1 MFKAANGSLFYLK
14 SSKHCFIFVTQN
26 IDMNYNTEIGKEID
40 KAIFFLEQQ
49 EAVAIPTE
57 TVYGLAANA
66 LEEKAI
72 RKIFKI
78 KQRPLFNP
86 LIVHL
91 KNITEV
97 EKYAFDIPQIAFD
110 LFEKFSPG
118 PLTIILPKKDNISD
132 LITAGKTDVALRIP
146 KHPLSLDLLNQ
157 LSFPLAAPSANPFG
171 YISPSTA
178 EHVYKLLK
186 NKIPYILDGGPCHCG
201 IESTVIGFQD
211 DNAVILRLGA
221 LSVGDIQKVVPAIQ
235 IQTNENNSPLSP
247 GMLKQHYSPN
257 TMMLL
262 VDDLAKTIE
271 TYKDKNIGIISF
283 RDFYQNINAAQQVVL
298 SERGN
303 LEEAAQKLY
312 AAFHYLDGMK
322 LDLILAEMMP
332 EEDLGLAIND
342 RLLRAAAKFNA

>member
-1 MFKAANGSLFYLK
+1 MFKAASCSLFYLI
-14 SSKHCFIFVTQN
+14 SSKHYFIFAVQN
-26 IDMNYNTEIGKEID
+26 TDMNYHTEIGKEID
-40 KAIFFLEQQ
+40 KAVYFLEQN
-49 EAVAIPTE
+49 ECVAIPTE

-72 RKIFKI
+72 RKVFEVK
-78 KQRPLFNP
+78 KRPLFNP

-91 KNITEV
+91 KSVDEI
-97 EKYAFDIPQIAFD
+97 EKYAFDIPQTAFD

-118 PLTIILPKKDNISD
+118 PLTIILPKKENISD

-146 KHPLSLDLLNQ
+146 NHSLSLDLLNQ
-157 LSFPLAAPSANPFG
+157 LNFPLAAPSANPFG

-178 EHVYKLLK
+178 EHVYKQLK
-186 NKIPYILDGGPCHCG
+186 NKIPYILDGGPCNCG

-211 DNAVILRLGA
+211 NEAVILRLGA
-221 LSVGDIQKVVPAIQ
+221 LSIDVIREVVPDIQV
-235 IQTNENNSPLSP
+235 QTNENSTPLSP

-257 TMMLL
+257 TRMLL

-283 RDFYQNINAAQQVVL
+283 RDFYENIKANQQVVL
-298 SERGN
+298 SKSGN
-303 LEEAAQKLY
+303 LGEAAQKLY
-312 AAFHYLDGMK
+312 AAFHYLDGLE

-332 EEDLGLAIND
+332 EEGLGLAIND
-342 RLLRAAAKFNA
+342 RLLRAAAKFNS